1 VQYVET
7 FIIDHVVSVAT
18 TPKMG
23 IKCKLLK
30 MKENLEVKNLVVTT

>member
-18 TPKMG
+18 TTKMG